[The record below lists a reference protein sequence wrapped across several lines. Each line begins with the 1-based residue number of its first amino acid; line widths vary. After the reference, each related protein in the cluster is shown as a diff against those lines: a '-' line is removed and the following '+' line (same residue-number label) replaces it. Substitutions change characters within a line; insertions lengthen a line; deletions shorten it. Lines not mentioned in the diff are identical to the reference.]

1 MVESN
6 AIKYCCK
13 GIYDKIYNLI
23 EFGKQLISVKSNQKA
38 YHVKNEE
45 KTKRYDRGPRGHEA
59 IEVCDDHRHTNH
71 TLSKD

>member
-1 MVESN
+1 MVESY
-6 AIKYCCK
+6 AVTHCCK

-38 YHVKNEE
+38 YHVKYEE
-45 KTKRYDRGPRGHEA
+45 KTKRHDRNPCGYKA
-59 IEVCDDHRHTNH
+59 IEVRDDHGHTNH